1 MCNAQQR
8 REAPLPPP
16 NSLVCVPQG
25 IDPPT
30 AHTIFEVSW
39 VCSNRQRDHP
49 DVSVQPK
56 EAPHATHKTKPHQNR
71 RHRLSFCWSTS
82 TRSAGLGDLT
92 DYGTYGQAKVS
103 YDDAN
108 DLFCIESTNPGG
120 TEFYLAPT
128 TKVGPQMTSHVR
140 YGQESCYS
148 LATAYEDTPYLYY
161 IFDGPHILS
170 GTTIEVH
177 FYS

>member
-1 MCNAQQR
+1 MCTNK
-8 REAPLPPP
+8 
-16 NSLVCVPQG
+16 
-25 IDPPT
+25 
-30 AHTIFEVSW
+30 HEVTST
-39 VCSNRQRDHP
+39 SKAY
-49 DVSVQPK
+49 PK
-56 EAPHATHKTKPHQNR
+56 EKTPMRLTKRSLIKTAAIGSAFVGALAVAAPASAN
-71 RHRLSFCWSTS
+71 SF
-82 TRSAGLGDLT
+82 GPT